1 MKGVIWSDVFQTFVI
16 VVGLIV
22 VVVIGSK
29 EVGGIQNVFEIANK
43 GGRMDFFE

>member
-22 VVVIGSK
+22 VVIIGSN
-29 EVGGIQNVFEIANK
+29 EVGGIKKVFEIANE